1 MGAETLS
8 TNQSTIIDI
17 YGLHLPLMLHIFGEA
32 TSPLKNKNSETCLN
46 MDNHPGIKDFLDGFH
61 G

>member
-1 MGAETLS
+1 
-8 TNQSTIIDI
+8 
-17 YGLHLPLMLHIFGEA
+17 MLNIFGEA

-61 G
+61 GEMAGTTSCQAQRFWRKDQRQTY